1 MTFLEN
7 DMTEAPHKEIL
18 LCSTPRSGST
28 LLAEA
33 MLNSECLGCPDE
45 FFNNNQENKGD
56 RPHTIFE
63 ENYNNLG
70 ATSYADYLGKL
81 AAHYKSDNNVHAVKM
96 HFQHFNQALRTGYFQ
111 HPAER
116 FYVFIHREDTV
127 AQAVSL
133 AIAVKTQKWNSRMKT
148 SQTGDVDVPDE
159 LLARAYR
166 ELVFDNLRWKAFF
179 QMFNVPYLSLEY
191 DEVTGD
197 VAGSVK
203 KIAKH
208 AKVRLKRGA
217 LDGLEQRLTGKK
229 QSSDLNERLKGRL
242 NGMQLEDYKEGNILF
257 DTKVL

>member
-1 MTFLEN
+1 
-7 DMTEAPHKEIL
+7 MTETSHKEIL

-33 MLNSECLGCPDE
+33 MFNSKCMGCPDE

-56 RPHTIFE
+56 RAHTIFE
-63 ENYNNLG
+63 ENYVNLG

-81 AAHYKSDNNVHAVKM
+81 AAHYKSDNNVHSVKM
-96 HFQHFNQALRTGYFQ
+96 HFQHFNQALRSGYFQ

-116 FYVFIHREDTV
+116 SYVFIHRADTV
-127 AQAVSL
+127 SQAVSL
-133 AIAVKTQKWNSRMKT
+133 AIAVKTQKWNSRMK
-148 SQTGDVDVPDE
+148 SSADGEVEVPDE

-179 QMFNVPYLSLEY
+179 DMFNVPHLSLEY
-191 DEVTGD
+191 DEVTAD
-197 VAGSVK
+197 VAGSVRE
-203 KIAKH
+203 IAKH
-208 AKVRLKRGA
+208 ANVTLTDGA

-229 QSSDLNERLKGRL
+229 QSSSLNERLKGRL
-242 NGMQLEDYKEGNILF
+242 QGMKLEDYKEGNILF

>member
-1 MTFLEN
+1 MTA
-7 DMTEAPHKEIL
+7 TSHKEIL

-33 MLNSECLGCPDE
+33 MFNSKCMGYPDE

-56 RPHTIFE
+56 RPQTIFE
-63 ENYNNLG
+63 ENYTKVG

-81 AAHYKSDNNVHAVKM
+81 AAHYQSDNGVHSVKM
-96 HFQHFNQALRTGYFQ
+96 HFQHFNQALRSGYFQ

-116 FYVFIHREDTV
+116 SYVYIYRADTV

-133 AIAVKTQKWNSRMKT
+133 AIAITTQKWNSRMQ
-148 SQTGDVDVPDE
+148 SSVEGDVEVSDE

-179 QMFNVPYLSLEY
+179 EMFNVPHLSLEY
-191 DEVTGD
+191 DDITAD
-197 VAGSVK
+197 VAKSVR

-208 AKVRLKRGA
+208 AGVKLTRGA
-217 LDGLEQRLTGKK
+217 LDGLEERLTGKK
-229 QSSDLNERLKGRL
+229 QASDLNKRLKARLKG
-242 NGMQLEDYKEGNILF
+242 MTLEGYKEGNILF